1 MRKKIIAAVIVT
13 ALALCLA
20 FTLAAC
26 NNNDGDGGKEGG
38 NTGTLYSIQAPVASD
53 VYTVSGLPES
63 AREGDAVTFTV
74 TLTHP
79 ADSSILGV
87 TVEPAFDSSFDLTET
102 SDGFYSFVMPADDVT
117 VIINAKTYETVLSD
131 GGVSFST
138 NNPTAISVNGSNDTT
153 WGGPDGTDLID
164 VWTFDL
170 SFNWS
175 YTAALSARSY
185 VTSSNQD
192 VIPADAIS
200 ELEEGDKGSSAWIHG
215 ASFYIDPSKINA
227 GTTWL
232 EIYLQSNNSSSSKGT
247 LYVKITVTEE
257 GVIQETE
264 KWAETVVFELENG
277 VETDTLVLY
286 FKDENYADNLDSQ
299 EYQYFYPEDYT
310 VDNGEI
316 TVEIEYVKGHTYSVY
331 AAIDGTSDS
340 YELGNSVT
348 NGGSYTGSA
357 LTFEREGVTINITV
371 YDTLW
376 RP

>member
-1 MRKKIIAAVIVT
+1 MRKKIITVFAVCL
-13 ALALCLA
+13 LALCLTVV
-20 FTLAAC
+20 FVAC
-26 NNNDGDGGKEGG
+26 DDNTGGGGGDDK
-38 NTGTLYSIQAPVASD
+38 GTLYSIQAPAASE
-53 VYTVSGLPES
+53 VYTVSGLPEG
-63 AREGDAVTFTV
+63 AYEGDTVTFTV
-74 TLTHP
+74 TLTNP

-117 VIINAKTYETVLSD
+117 VVIDAKTYETVLSD

-138 NNPTAISVNGSNDTT
+138 DNPTAISVNGSNDTV
-153 WGGPDGTDLID
+153 WGGPDGTDLIN

-175 YTAALSARSY
+175 YTAALSSRSY

-257 GVIQETE
+257 GVIQKTE
-264 KWAETVVFELENG
+264 KWTETVVFELESG
-277 VETDTLVLY
+277 VDTDTLVLY

-331 AAIDGTSDS
+331 AAINGTGDS
-340 YELGNSVT
+340 YELGNTVV
-348 NGGSYTGSA
+348 NGGSYTDGA

>member
-1 MRKKIIAAVIVT
+1 MRKKIITVFAVCL
-13 ALALCLA
+13 LALCLTVV
-20 FTLAAC
+20 FVAC
-26 NNNDGDGGKEGG
+26 DD
-38 NTGTLYSIQAPVASD
+38 NTGGGGGEDKGTFYSIQAPAASE
-53 VYTVSGLPES
+53 VYTVSGLPEG
-63 AREGDAVTFTV
+63 AYEGDTVTFTV
-74 TLTHP
+74 TLTNP

-117 VIINAKTYETVLSD
+117 VVIDAKTYETVLSD

-138 NNPTAISVNGSNDTT
+138 DNPTAISVNGSNDTV
-153 WGGPDGTDLID
+153 WGGPDGTDLIN

-175 YTAALSARSY
+175 YTAALSSRSY

-257 GVIQETE
+257 GVIQKTE
-264 KWAETVVFELENG
+264 KWTETVVFELESG
-277 VETDTLVLY
+277 VDTDTLVLY

-331 AAIDGTSDS
+331 AAINGTGDS
-340 YELGNSVT
+340 YELGNTVV
-348 NGGSYTGSA
+348 NGGSYTDGA

>member
-1 MRKKIIAAVIVT
+1 MRKKIITVFAVCL
-13 ALALCLA
+13 LALCLTVV
-20 FTLAAC
+20 FVAC
-26 NNNDGDGGKEGG
+26 DDNTGGGGGDDK
-38 NTGTLYSIQAPVASD
+38 GTLYSIQAPAASD
-53 VYTVSGLPES
+53 VYTVSGLPED
-63 AREGDAVTFTV
+63 AYEGDTVTFTV
-74 TLTHP
+74 ALTNP

-117 VIINAKTYETVLSD
+117 VVIDAKTYETVLSD

-138 NNPTAISVNGSNDTT
+138 DNPTAISVNGSNDTV
-153 WGGPDGTDLID
+153 WGGPDGTDLIN

-175 YTAALSARSY
+175 YTAALSSRSY

-257 GVIQETE
+257 GVIQKTE
-264 KWAETVVFELENG
+264 KWTETVVFELESG
-277 VETDTLVLY
+277 VDTDTLVLY

-331 AAIDGTSDS
+331 AAINGTGDS
-340 YELGNSVT
+340 YELGNTVV
-348 NGGSYTGSA
+348 NGGSYTDGA

>member
-1 MRKKIIAAVIVT
+1 MRKKIITVFAVCL
-13 ALALCLA
+13 LALCLTVV
-20 FTLAAC
+20 FVAC
-26 NNNDGDGGKEGG
+26 DDNTGGGGGDDK
-38 NTGTLYSIQAPVASD
+38 GTLYSIQAPAASD
-53 VYTVSGLPES
+53 AYTVSGLPEG
-63 AREGDAVTFTV
+63 AYEGDTVTFTV
-74 TLTHP
+74 ALTNP

-117 VIINAKTYETVLSD
+117 VVIDAKTYETVLSD

-138 NNPTAISVNGSNDTT
+138 DNPTAISVNGSNDTV
-153 WGGPDGTDLID
+153 WGGPDGTDLIN

-175 YTAALSARSY
+175 YTAALSSRSY

-257 GVIQETE
+257 GVIQKTE
-264 KWAETVVFELENG
+264 KWTETVVFELESG
-277 VETDTLVLY
+277 VDTDTLVLY

-331 AAIDGTSDS
+331 AAINGTGDS
-340 YELGNSVT
+340 YELGNTVV
-348 NGGSYTGSA
+348 NGGSYTDGA

>member
-1 MRKKIIAAVIVT
+1 MRKKIITVFAVCL
-13 ALALCLA
+13 LALCLTVV
-20 FTLAAC
+20 FVAC
-26 NNNDGDGGKEGG
+26 DDNTGGGGGDDK
-38 NTGTLYSIQAPVASD
+38 GTLYSIQAPAASD
-53 VYTVSGLPES
+53 AYTVSGLPEG
-63 AREGDAVTFTV
+63 AYEGDTVTFTV
-74 TLTHP
+74 ALTNP

-102 SDGFYSFVMPADDVT
+102 SDGFYSFIMPADDVT
-117 VIINAKTYETVLSD
+117 VVIDAKTYETVLSN

-138 NNPTAISVNGSNDTT
+138 DNPTAISVNGSNDTV
-153 WGGPDGTDLID
+153 WGGPDGTDLIN

-175 YTAALSARSY
+175 YTAALSSRSY

-257 GVIQETE
+257 GVIQKTE
-264 KWAETVVFELENG
+264 KWTETVVFELESG
-277 VETDTLVLY
+277 VDTDTLVLY

-331 AAIDGTSDS
+331 AAINGTGDS
-340 YELGNSVT
+340 YELGNTVV
-348 NGGSYTGSA
+348 NGGSYTDGA